1 MTQDNPQSRLNSG
14 PTAPD
19 LGPSSDTLAEI
30 LAELR
35 DITQQVDGSDR
46 SYAPLEPTSATSM
59 RRGIRFTEPP
69 SKKRWPVTVA
79 VGGGALVLAGVLALP
94 LSGTLFPGKAEKS
107 LAGLSPST
115 NESAASG
122 KDRIAGI
129 DAKENPGTLSKQEM
143 ESLLRQER
151 SVSAPT
157 AALQYAVNV
166 GEQVSP
172 TSTASIAPQAA
183 KKEPSITLP
192 VVEMPEPL
200 AVKDLALTPQA
211 SPGTSTARSEVG
223 AGRTAESVPGSGPA
237 SGTRVASLGDV
248 AIAPV
253 TPALSAAQAAGL
265 LTRAQELVQNRDI
278 SSARLILE
286 KALSGGSPE
295 AAFQLAETYDPQ
307 MLSAW
312 SVRGINGDAK
322 RAKELYAKASQGGVT
337 AARERLNGLQE
348 EASR

>member
-1 MTQDNPQSRLNSG
+1 MTQDNPQSSLNGG
-14 PTAPD
+14 PAAPD
-19 LGPSSDTLAEI
+19 LGPSSDTLAKI

-35 DITQQVDGSDR
+35 DITQQVEGADR
-46 SYAPLEPTSATSM
+46 AYAPLEPPSATSM
-59 RRGIRFTEPP
+59 RRGISFTEPP

-94 LSGTLFPGKAEKS
+94 LSGTLFPDKAES
-107 LAGLSPST
+107 SIAGLSLST
-115 NESAASG
+115 NGSAASG
-122 KDRIAGI
+122 KDRSASI
-129 DAKENPGTLSKQEM
+129 NPEDSSGTLSKQEM

-151 SVSAPT
+151 SVSAP
-157 AALQYAVNV
+157 ASALQYAVNV
-166 GEQVSP
+166 GEQVAP
-172 TSTASIAPQAA
+172 TSTASIALQGT
-183 KKEPSITLP
+183 KKEPLITLP
-192 VVEMPEPL
+192 VVDMPEPL

-211 SPGTSTARSEVG
+211 SPGTAASRPEVG
-223 AGRTAESVPGSGPA
+223 AGRTAESVSGSGPA

-312 SVRGINGDAK
+312 NVRGINGDAN

-348 EASR
+348 AAR